1 MEGGVVRNFFKSV
14 LFGAGYAVLASFTVQ
29 VLGFESGVPIKC
41 YPNDEVVALGVL
53 LVIEAPLTV
62 FLVFKSVDGLYMAA
76 RIIFNRV
83 K

>member
-1 MEGGVVRNFFKSV
+1 MKGDFARNFFKSV
-14 LFGAGYAVLASFTVQ
+14 LFGAGYAVLASFTGQ
-29 VLGFESGVPIKC
+29 VLGFENSVPIKY
-41 YPNDEVVALGVL
+41 YPNDKVIALGVL

-62 FLVFKSVDGLYMAA
+62 FVVFKSVDGLYLAA